1 MKKFFVPIIG
11 FVLLFALLGY
21 ALIEIRSGDMSPR
34 EIPSPLVGKPLPE
47 FKLADL
53 QRPEKTYTKKDFAGK
68 VFLLNIW
75 ASWCVACREEHPLL
89 KVLPKQ
95 EGVPLIGVD
104 YKDKNPDGLA
114 FLKEMGDPY
123 DLIMTDNNGRYG
135 IDLGVY
141 GVPETFVVDHNGI
154 IRYKQ
159 IGPIT
164 LDAWHKK
171 IVPMVRQLQLEASSA
186 ATPRG

>member
-11 FVLLFALLGY
+11 FVLLFSLLGY
-21 ALIEIRSGDMSPR
+21 ALLQIRSGDMSPR
-34 EIPSPLVGKPLPE
+34 EIPSPLINKPLPE

-53 QRPEKTYTKKDFAGK
+53 HRPGKIYTKKDFAGK
-68 VFLLNIW
+68 VFLLNVW
-75 ASWCVACREEHPLL
+75 ASWCVSCREEHPLL

-95 EGVPLIGVD
+95 EGVPLVGLD
-104 YKDKNPDGLA
+104 YKDKNGDALA

-123 DLIMTDNNGRYG
+123 DLIITDNNGRYG

-141 GVPETFVVDHNGI
+141 GVPETFVIDSNGI

-164 LDAWHKK
+164 RKAWREIIAPK
-171 IVPMVRQLQLEASSA
+171 VRQLQLQAH
-186 ATPRG
+186 TPKTPGS